1 MYGRRG
7 TAALARDRGAEA
19 RPRERLAALGAA
31 ALADEELLAL
41 VLGTGIRGE
50 GVVAVAER
58 LLGEGGAEGLRAR
71 TYAALCGE
79 RGVGEARAARM
90 VAALELGRRA
100 HGSDRAPLVR
110 TPDEV
115 YAATR
120 EYALERREHFL
131 TVLLNAR
138 NRLIRKELVS
148 IGTLNASLVH
158 PREVFRSAI
167 LESAASLILV
177 HNHPSDDPQPS
188 ADDLDIT
195 TRIQRAGEIL
205 GIELLDHVIVCRSGF
220 LSFRQEKML

>member
-7 TAALARDRGAEA
+7 TAVLARDSGTEP
-19 RPRERLAALGAA
+19 RPRERLAAVGAA
-31 ALADEELLAL
+31 GLADAELLAL
-41 VLGTGIRGE
+41 VLGTGVRGE
-50 GVVAVAER
+50 GVLTLADR
-58 LLGEGGAEGLRAR
+58 LLGEGGAEALRAR
-71 TYAALCGE
+71 PYDTLRTE
-79 RGVGEARAARM
+79 RGVGSARAARI

-100 HGSDRAPLVR
+100 HDGDRAPFLR
-110 TPDEV
+110 TPEEV

-120 EYALERREHFL
+120 EYALERREHFV

-195 TRIQRAGEIL
+195 ARIQRAGEIM
-205 GIELLDHVIVCRSGF
+205 GIELLDHVIVCRSGY
-220 LSFRQEKML
+220 LSFRQERML

>member
-1 MYGRRG
+1 V
-7 TAALARDRGAEA
+7 
-19 RPRERLAALGAA
+19 RPRERLASVGAGG
-31 ALADEELLAL
+31 LADAELLAL
-41 VLGTGIRGE
+41 VLGTGSRGE
-50 GVVAVAER
+50 GVLSLSSR
-58 LLGEGGAEGLRAR
+58 LLGERGAESLREKPFESLR
-71 TYAALCGE
+71 GE
-79 RGVGEARAARM
+79 RGLGTARAARL

-100 HGSDRAPLVR
+100 HDKDRSPVLR
-110 TPDEV
+110 TPEEV

-138 NRLIRKELVS
+138 NRLIRKELIS
-148 IGTLNASLVH
+148 IGTLNGSLVH

-195 TRIQRAGEIL
+195 ARIARAGEIL
-205 GIELLDHVIVCRSGF
+205 GIELLDHVIICRSGF
-220 LSFRQEKML
+220 LSFRQERLI